1 MLKVTF
7 FGHAAFLL
15 DNGKDR
21 VIIDPYISGN
31 PHAAVKPEELKV
43 NYIVVTHGHGDH
55 FGDAIEIAKNNDA
68 TIISVAE
75 LSRYCTS
82 KGTKAVGLGI
92 GGSREFPFGRVKL
105 TIAHHTSFIE
115 GQCMG
120 AAVGVIVTM
129 DSKNVYHCGDTG
141 LFYDMKLIGEMTPVD
156 LMLVPIGDNY
166 TMGIDDAVKAV
177 ELCNPK
183 VALPMH
189 YSSTGLVKAEP
200 DIFADKVNKIGKKV
214 VIVQPGETIEI

>member
-7 FGHAAFLL
+7 LGHAVFLL
-15 DNGKDR
+15 DNGQKR
-21 VIIDPYISGN
+21 IIIDPYISGN
-31 PHAAVKPEELKV
+31 PLATAKPEEIKV
-43 NYIVVTHGHGDH
+43 DYIIVTHGHSDH
-55 FGDAIEIAKNNDA
+55 LGDAIEIAKNNDA
-68 TIISVAE
+68 TIIAVAE
-75 LSRYCTS
+75 LARFCSS
-82 KGTKAVGLGI
+82 KGTKAHGLGI
-92 GGSREFPFGRVKL
+92 GGSYSFPFGKVKL

-115 GQCMG
+115 GHCIG

-141 LFYDMKLIGEMTPVD
+141 LFYDMKLIGEMTPID

-183 VALPMH
+183 VAVPMH
-189 YSSTGLVKAEP
+189 YNTFGLIKADP
-200 DIFADKVNKIGKKV
+200 DIFADKVNKIGKKAL
-214 VIVQPGETIEI
+214 IVKPGETIDI